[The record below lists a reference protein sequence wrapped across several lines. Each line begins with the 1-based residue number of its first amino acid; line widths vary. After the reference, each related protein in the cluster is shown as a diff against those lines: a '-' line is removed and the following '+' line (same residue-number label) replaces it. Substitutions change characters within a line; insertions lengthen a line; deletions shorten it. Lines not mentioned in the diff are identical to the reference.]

1 MTAEY
6 LRTVRGHLGPLS
18 RADRRRAL
26 EALSAQLDELA
37 EAGGDPVIALG
48 PPERHAA
55 DLLDA
60 LADESPE
67 GTASWRVLGVP
78 VETRGPVS
86 AEVRSRLWDPASP
99 RLFVPRLFGVG
110 WSVNLGAVAVR
121 AGLIRPDDTDADVLR
136 SIPERDLSTARRVPL
151 IIAGATAVTLALRWR
166 SLPSSVA
173 SGFGMTGNPRGEAPR
188 WTLLGAVA
196 VGLGPALWAQRTD
209 VPVEDRLVR
218 AASATSLSVISASV
232 VAATVAQARR
242 HGGRWGLLTV
252 AALPAALAGSLAV
265 VVLPLRSGLR
275 RVWRAAG
282 ASPNGASPSPSARS
296 KEESP

>member
-6 LRTVRGHLGPLS
+6 LRAVRVHLGRLS

-26 EALSAQLDELA
+26 EALSAQLEELA
-37 EAGGDPVIALG
+37 EVGGDPVALLG
-48 PPERHAA
+48 DPERYAA
-55 DLLDA
+55 DLVDA
-60 LADESPE
+60 LADESSDE
-67 GTASWRVLGVP
+67 AASWRVFGVP

-86 AEVRSRLWDPASP
+86 AEVRSRVWDPANP

-121 AGLIRPDDTDADVLR
+121 AGLIRPDDADANVLR
-136 SIPERDLSTARRVPL
+136 SIPGRDLNTARRVPL
-151 IIAGATAVTLALRWR
+151 IVAGATAATLAVLWR

-173 SGFGMTGNPRGEAPR
+173 SGFGMTGKPRGDAPK
-188 WTLLGAVA
+188 WTLMGAVA
-196 VGLGPALWAQRTD
+196 LGLGPALWAQRKN

-242 HGGRWGLLTV
+242 PGGRWGLLTV
-252 AALPAALAGSLAV
+252 AAFPAAVAGSLAV
-265 VVLPLRSGLR
+265 IVMPLRSGLR
-275 RVWRAAG
+275 RAWRAA
-282 ASPNGASPSPSARS
+282 SASPSQSAPS
-296 KEESP
+296 KEETA

>member
-6 LRTVRGHLGPLS
+6 LRAVRVHLGRLP

-26 EALSAQLDELA
+26 EALAAQLEELA
-37 EAGGDPVIALG
+37 EVGGDPIHVLG
-48 PPERHAA
+48 APDRYAA

-60 LADESPE
+60 LADESSD
-67 GTASWRVLGVP
+67 GAASWRVLGVP

-86 AEVRSRLWDPASP
+86 AEVRSRVWDPANP

-121 AGLIRPDDTDADVLR
+121 AGLIRPDDADADVLR
-136 SIPERDLSTARRVPL
+136 SIPERDLSAATCVPL
-151 IIAGATAVTLALRWR
+151 IVAGATAATLALLWR

-173 SGFGMTGNPRGEAPR
+173 SGFGMTGKPRGEAPK

-196 VGLGPALWAQRTD
+196 LGLGPALWAQRKN

-218 AASATSLSVISASV
+218 TASATSLSVISATL

-242 HGGRWGLLTV
+242 PGGRWGLLTI
-252 AALPAALAGSLAV
+252 AALPAGVAGALAV
-265 VVLPLRSGLR
+265 IVMPLRSGLR
-275 RVWRAAG
+275 RAWRAAG
-282 ASPNGASPSPSARS
+282 ASPHPSAPS
-296 KEESP
+296 KKEAP

>member
-6 LRTVRGHLGPLS
+6 LRAVRVHLGRLS

-26 EALSAQLDELA
+26 EALSAQLEELA
-37 EAGGDPVIALG
+37 EVGGDPVAVLG
-48 PPERHAA
+48 EPDRYAV

-60 LADESPE
+60 LADESSD
-67 GTASWRVLGVP
+67 GAASWRVFGIP

-86 AEVRSRLWDPASP
+86 AEVRSRVWDPANP
-99 RLFVPRLFGVG
+99 RLFMPRLFGVG

-121 AGLIRPDDTDADVLR
+121 AGLIRPDDAGADVLR
-136 SIPERDLSTARRVPL
+136 SVPERDLSTARRVPL
-151 IIAGATAVTLALRWR
+151 IIAAATAATVALLWH

-173 SGFGMTGNPRGEAPR
+173 SGFGMAGKPRGYAPK
-188 WTLLGAVA
+188 WTLIGAVA
-196 VGLGPALWAQRTD
+196 LGLGPALWAQRKG

-242 HGGRWGLLTV
+242 PGGRWGLLTV
-252 AALPAALAGSLAV
+252 AALPAAVAGSLAV
-265 VVLPLRSGLR
+265 IVMPLRSGLR
-275 RVWRAAG
+275 RAWRAAS
-282 ASPNGASPSPSARS
+282 ASSNQSAPS
-296 KEESP
+296 KEETP